1 MTENPYTV
9 LGIGVAELKGRV
21 RDYETLCR
29 RIETDLNNN
38 ISVIGAKY
46 MGKTVLLNAL
56 QNHFT
61 GESEKFSVCIYWNLS
76 HYTPADDEDFYSQF
90 GKHLSQPLET
100 INEEFKE
107 YFSETPVY
115 DEIRGAFEFC
125 KKNGIKILVFMDSL
139 DKLLSYG
146 NLTRNVWDN
155 LLTLVNLSS
164 LSIVTGSRKKLRD
177 IVGGESANSQF
188 WGIFS
193 HPHLLN
199 PFDENDWENLLKPF
213 STRAVQFD
221 ADAKNELAHCTGG
234 SPIIASEI
242 CRQVWNDSP
251 DNSTV
256 NKTGIV
262 KATDDFSFEACEWF
276 REIWNDCE
284 NEQKETLALI
294 ANGNLQKYDEVQP
307 GLLPD
312 LKRKGFIYK
321 EGDDVKLFQLI
332 GNYIRIYQSNVTELN
347 RLFGKEDDFKKNIKS
362 ILELRLAQ
370 IQNCD
375 ETLLRKV
382 KYAVEKLRWDPEE
395 SLKDIRDIAK
405 RAFDLIWNKQFAG
418 RTIPANVTDDW
429 QNIDGINYPPQGR
442 IDDGAYQCRVLDLLT
457 NPSRNSSTPTSIS
470 RMTYSKLNFLFECG
484 NFATH
489 IRDYSYPIN
498 DEFAYTVCLTAVEMC
513 EQLTKDLA

>member
-1 MTENPYTV
+1 MSENPYTV
-9 LGIGVAELKGRV
+9 LGVGTAELKGRV
-21 RDYETLCR
+21 RDFETLCR
-29 RIETDLNNN
+29 RIETERNDN

-56 QNHFT
+56 QNHFSN
-61 GESEKFSVCIYWNLS
+61 ESEKFSVCIYWNLS
-76 HYTPADDEDFYSQF
+76 HYTPADDEEFYCQF
-90 GKHLSQPLET
+90 GKHLSAPLGK
-100 INEEFKE
+100 INNEFNE

-115 DEIRGAFEFC
+115 EEIRGAFEFC
-125 KKNGIKILVFMDSL
+125 KENGIKILVFMDSL

-199 PFDENDWENLLKPF
+199 PFDDNDWENFVKPF
-213 STRAVQFD
+213 STRAVEFD
-221 ADAKNELAHCTGG
+221 DSAKGELVICTGG

-242 CRQVWNDSP
+242 CRQIWNDTP
-251 DNSTV
+251 DNSAV
-256 NKTGIV
+256 NDTGIT
-262 KATDDFSFEACEWF
+262 KAVGDFSFEACEWF
-276 REIWNDCE
+276 SEIWNDCE

-294 ANGNLQKYDEVQP
+294 AIGSLQKYDEIQP

-312 LKRKGFIYK
+312 LHRKGVIYK
-321 EGDDVKLFQLI
+321 ESDQVKLFRLI
-332 GNYIRIYQSNVTELN
+332 EKYIRVYQSNVTELN
-347 RLFGKEDDFKKNIKS
+347 RLFGKEDNFKKNIKS

-375 ETLLRKV
+375 ETLFRKV
-382 KYAVEKLRWDPEE
+382 KYAVEKLHWNPEE

-405 RAFDLIWNKQFAG
+405 RAFDLIWDKQFAG

-429 QNIDGINYPPQGR
+429 LNIDRIPNPPRGR
-442 IDDGAYQCRVLDLLT
+442 IDDGAFQCRALDLLT
-457 NPSRNSSTPTSIS
+457 NPSKNSSVPTSIS
-470 RMTYSKLNFLFECG
+470 RMTYSYLNFLFECG

-489 IRDYSYPIN
+489 IRDY
-498 DEFAYTVCLTAVEMC
+498 TAPR
-513 EQLTKDLA
+513 

>member
-1 MTENPYTV
+1 MNGNPYTV

-21 RDYETLCR
+21 KDYQTLCR

-56 QNHFT
+56 KNHFSD
-61 GESEKFSVCIYWNLS
+61 ESEKFAVCIYWNLS
-76 HYTPADDEDFYSQF
+76 HYTPANDEEFYSQF
-90 GKHLSQPLET
+90 GKHLSAPLGT

-107 YFSETPVY
+107 YFSETPIY

-125 KKNGIKILVFMDSL
+125 KDKGIKILVFMDSL

-213 STRAVQFD
+213 SNCAVQFD
-221 ADAKNELAHCTGG
+221 SDAKNELARCTGG
-234 SPIIASEI
+234 SPIISSEI
-242 CRQVWNDSP
+242 CRQIWEDST

-256 NKTGIV
+256 SKAGIT
-262 KATDDFSFEACEWF
+262 KAADDFSFEACEWF
-276 REIWNDCE
+276 GEIWNDCE
-284 NEQKETLALI
+284 NEQKETLALV
-294 ANGNLQKYDEVQP
+294 ANGRLQKYDEIQP
-307 GLLPD
+307 NLLPD
-312 LKRKGFIYK
+312 LHRKGFIYK
-321 EGDDVKLFQLI
+321 QGEDVKLFQLVEK
-332 GNYIRIYQSNVTELN
+332 YIRIYQSNITELN

-375 ETLLRKV
+375 ETLYKKV
-382 KYAVEKLRWDPEE
+382 KYAVEKLHWNPEE

-405 RAFDLIWNKQFAG
+405 RAFDLIWDKQFAG
-418 RTIPANVTDDW
+418 RNIPVSFTDDW
-429 QNIDGINYPPQGR
+429 RRMDGMNYPPQGT
-442 IDDGAYQCRVLDLLT
+442 IHDNAYQCRVLDYLT
-457 NPSRNSSTPTSIS
+457 DPNKSGATNIS

-489 IRDYSYPIN
+489 IRDYSYAIN

>member
-1 MTENPYTV
+1 MNENPYTV

-21 RDYETLCR
+21 RDYQTLCR

-56 QNHFT
+56 KNHFSS
-61 GESEKFSVCIYWNLS
+61 ESEKFAVCIYWNLS
-76 HYTPADDEDFYSQF
+76 HYTPADDEEFYSQF
-90 GKHLSQPLET
+90 GKHLSKPLEA

-107 YFSETPVY
+107 YFSETPSY
-115 DEIRGAFEFC
+115 EEIRGAFEFC
-125 KKNGIKILVFMDSL
+125 KKQGIKILVFMDSL

-193 HPHLLN
+193 HPHLLS
-199 PFDENDWENLLKPF
+199 PFDENDWDNLLKPF
-213 STRAVQFD
+213 STRAVEFD

-242 CRQVWNDSP
+242 CRQIWSSSS

-256 NKTGIV
+256 DKAGV
-262 KATDDFSFEACEWF
+262 AKATDDFSFEACEWF
-276 REIWNDCE
+276 GEIWNDCE
-284 NEQKETLALI
+284 IEQKETLALV
-294 ANGNLQKYDEVQP
+294 ANGSLQKYDEIQP
-307 GLLPD
+307 ALLPD
-312 LKRKGFIYK
+312 LQRKGFIYK
-321 EGDDVKLFQLI
+321 EGEDVKLFQLVER
-332 GNYIRIYQSNVTELN
+332 YIRTYQSNVTELN
-347 RLFGKEDDFKKNIKS
+347 RLFGNEDDFKKNAKS

-375 ETLLRKV
+375 ETLIRKV

-418 RTIPANVTDDW
+418 RTIPASFTNDW
-429 QNIDGINYPPQGR
+429 GRIDGMNNPPQGY
-442 IDDGAYQCRVLDLLT
+442 IGDSAYQCRVLDYLT
-457 NPSRNSSTPTSIS
+457 DPNKSGATTVS
-470 RMTYSKLNFLFECG
+470 RMTYGYLNFLFECG

-489 IRDYSYPIN
+489 IRDYPYPIN